1 MPPSPEL
8 PAVVSPD
15 THGPAALHSVG
26 ATVRKL
32 SNTGLS
38 LSLTRDDAALL
49 VGADTLR
56 VAFNLP
62 GRDGTHRVT
71 CLVRH
76 RAEHAGLVL
85 LSCEYDWSATMDPL
99 AVLEDL
105 LEYVL
110 EPP

>member
-1 MPPSPEL
+1 MPAAPDLVAS
-8 PAVVSPD
+8 VSPNVS
-15 THGPAALHSVG
+15 GPAALLAVE

-38 LSLTRDDAALL
+38 LSLLREDAEQLG
-49 VGADTLR
+49 GADELR
-56 VAFNLP
+56 VELSLP
-62 GRDGTHRVT
+62 GRPGTHAVA

-76 RAEHAGLVL
+76 RAEYEGAVL

-99 AVLEDL
+99 AVVEDL

-110 EPP
+110 ESP